1 MPGRKLNII
10 KRLGK
15 EQNIF
20 GSPKHVSKISAKA
33 KFQKT
38 IDLDINKKLEG
49 AKITLNKAL
58 FAEKIKGIQ
67 KELSNSK
74 TVSNFKKRQETRK
87 SLIELINKS
96 NKVMSELINK
106 SNKVMRLPD
115 STTYSLGTLEKRF
128 ETLRNSNQYDRYLET
143 LDKEYTKGLARLV
156 EKGNN
161 PEKITDIVNKVSVA
175 ITLHSEFLEKKLNFN
190 KKAKSKEE

>member
-96 NKVMSELINK
+96 NKVM
-106 SNKVMRLPD
+106 RLPD